1 MVVYNIRE
9 MNEGYCMGF
18 GYHLLYVVVIYVM
31 LNNI

>member
-9 MNEGYCMGF
+9 MNEGHCMGF
-18 GYHLLYVVVIYVM
+18 GHHLLYVAVIYVM